1 MIRHRV
7 AEGADEEAGVSAID
21 LSSEKL
27 DDSATVMDVDDART
41 PTPIGDRYNRDTAT
55 ARRQEKR
62 QQRAERRERVKILRQ
77 QFGIPSRKAL
87 KPVHTHPLRY
97 CACVVLHMCLSTIF
111 CLATFE
117 IGVLA
122 SMARSHYTL

>member
-87 KPVHTHPLRY
+87 KPVHTHPLF
-97 CACVVLHMCLSTIF
+97 VVP
-111 CLATFE
+111 
-117 IGVLA
+117 
-122 SMARSHYTL
+122 ARIILI